1 MWLSFYLWEYR
12 VPLTKFFVVKNQ
24 SVTGATALK
33 PQVCLGNTPIFA
45 QATSNLP
52 WQNLSPAMAVFLAQ
66 FVLTQKVTEA
76 QTEKQNGKL
85 LMPLIFLLA
94 IQSKRAEGGKNTPGL
109 KMYLFRRMRSA
120 KAIRV

>member
-85 LMPLIFLLA
+85 LMPLNFYYWPFN
-94 IQSKRAEGGKNTPGL
+94 QKGPKNTPGL
-109 KMYLFRRMRSA
+109 KMYLLRL
-120 KAIRV
+120 